1 MPLRDPVYSLE
12 TAMTYSFT
20 SPARH
25 RVRTAA
31 VLALALASACA
42 KQNTP
47 SSQSAIARSDGPS
60 DQGPTLSAREDGDA
74 TLGRQVFRFETFGNE
89 GFWTDAVRLPAGMVA
104 AKVTPLQTLQLG
116 LDVNVDALDATTQ
129 QALAAQLKQDP
140 SGRTSAILNDP
151 AMTTALVKANAVIG
165 FSSRNGKVG
174 ASCALC
180 HNMTDASV
188 FSVPGGGS
196 IGHEIDGPANHAINL
211 GKIFSIAANSRALYP
226 GLQLALRANG
236 GKSLGRAPAGL
247 TENST
252 EEEVDAYLS
261 NPSYYP
267 VGTFD
272 DTFDGNGN
280 SVHNSALF
288 RQDLAA
294 PFGTEGSIARLDNFS
309 NLVYTSLFDL
319 TMLTTPG
326 GRAFVHKL
334 AGPAGDEM
342 VDNYVKVLS
351 ATHVTGYPFVLP
363 NTTPHAKPGSED
375 APVGVRVDNQKLL
388 ALNAYLVSLQAPRGK
403 AIDEGVS
410 SRGRETFRTAG
421 CTSCHNANQGRPVPT
436 TVHAMKEIFPGD
448 NPTVLAQRD
457 PPLNPVMNT
466 PASTFDDKMAV
477 VNASIRGDKRG
488 AAMPLMLDLARK
500 PLFLHDNSVPS
511 LDALFDP
518 SRGSTAPHPF
528 FVSDVRQRSELVQY
542 LESLD
547 TRSR

>member
-1 MPLRDPVYSLE
+1 MMYNFITPP
-12 TAMTYSFT
+12 
-20 SPARH
+20 PRH
-25 RVRTAA
+25 IRTA
-31 VLALALASACA
+31 VALALLLAGACA
-42 KQNTP
+42 KRKAPAST
-47 SSQSAIARSDGPS
+47 SMMTGSDGPA
-60 DQGPTLSAREDGDA
+60 DQGPTLPTRQDGDA
-74 TLGRQVFRFETFGNE
+74 TLGREVFRFETFGNE
-89 GFWTDAVRLPAGMVA
+89 GFWTDAVRLPEGMAA
-104 AKVTPLQTLQLG
+104 AKVTPLQALELG
-116 LDVNVDALDATTQ
+116 LNVNVDAVDPATKE
-129 QALAAQLKQDP
+129 ALAAQLKQDP

-174 ASCALC
+174 ATCALC

-188 FSVPGGGS
+188 FAVPDGGS

-211 GKIFSIAANSRALYP
+211 GKIFATAANSRALYP
-226 GLQLALRANG
+226 NLQLALRANG
-236 GKSLGRAPAGL
+236 GKSLGRAPTGL

-261 NPSYYP
+261 NPAYYP

-294 PFGTEGSIARLDNFS
+294 PFATEGSIARLDNFS

-334 AGPAGDEM
+334 AGAAGDEM

-363 NTTPHAKPGSED
+363 NTTPHSQPGSED
-375 APVGVRVDNQKLL
+375 APAGVRVDNRKLL

-403 AIDEGVS
+403 AIDPNVA
-410 SRGRETFRTAG
+410 SRGRETCRTAG
-421 CTSCHNANQGRPVPT
+421 CTRCHNVNQGQPVPT
-436 TVHAMKEIFPGD
+436 TIHAMKEIFPGD
-448 NPTVLAQRD
+448 NPVVLAQRD

-466 PASTFDDKMAV
+466 VASTFDDKMSV
-477 VNASIRGDKRG
+477 VNASIRGEKRG
-488 AAMPLMLDLARK
+488 AAMPLLLDLARK
-500 PLFLHDNSVPS
+500 PVFLHDNSVPS
-511 LDALFDP
+511 LDALLDP
-518 SRGSTAPHPF
+518 SRGATAPHPF
-528 FVSDVRQRSELVQY
+528 YVSSVHQRSELVQY

-547 TRSR
+547 TQSK